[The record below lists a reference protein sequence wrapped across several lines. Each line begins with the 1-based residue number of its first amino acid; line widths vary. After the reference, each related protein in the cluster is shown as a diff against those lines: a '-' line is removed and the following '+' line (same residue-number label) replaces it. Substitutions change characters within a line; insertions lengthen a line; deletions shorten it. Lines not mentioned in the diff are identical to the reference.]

1 MVKRKQTASPKKPA
15 KKPGT
20 TENPIG
26 LLDDEP
32 RQDIEVLTGL
42 EECEV
47 GKVYQ
52 VKCIE
57 KGKVEVLG
65 EIFEEKKNTEKKHIK
80 KDGVDSCAGDRK
92 RKSEDDGGVVA
103 KVSKEFQAP
112 GTVIEGV
119 NLSKFHRARY
129 T

>member
-1 MVKRKQTASPKKPA
+1 MVKRKQTTSPKKSA
-15 KKPGT
+15 KQNGITK
-20 TENPIG
+20 NPIG

-32 RQDIEVLTGL
+32 MQDIEVLTGL
-42 EECEV
+42 EECEI
-47 GKVYQ
+47 GKVYK
-52 VKCIE
+52 VRCIE

-65 EIFEEKKNTEKKHIK
+65 EIFEEKKTTDKKHSK
-80 KDGVDSCAGDRK
+80 KDGVDSCVGDRK

-119 NLSKFHRARY
+119 NFLKFTY
-129 T
+129 